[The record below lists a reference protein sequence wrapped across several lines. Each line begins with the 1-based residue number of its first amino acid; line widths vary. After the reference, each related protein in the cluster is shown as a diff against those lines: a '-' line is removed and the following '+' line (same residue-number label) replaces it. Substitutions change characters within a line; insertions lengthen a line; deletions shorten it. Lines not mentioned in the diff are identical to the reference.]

1 MPKALL
7 RLLTLLLPVMM
18 FAGCGKQPS
27 DTTSTPESSTAAINE
42 APKVNEP
49 PAASDTSL
57 STDQQ
62 KYSYALGV
70 QLGQNIANQ
79 SLDLDQNALTQGI
92 NDMVSNGTMKL
103 SQPEMEQA
111 VANYE
116 AQEQKRLALKAG
128 ENLAAGEAFLA
139 ANKKNAHVTETA
151 SGLQYKIL
159 TKGTGAQPKVSDSV
173 VVHYRG
179 TFIDG
184 KEFDSSYSRGEP
196 ITISLS
202 QVIPAWQE
210 VLPMMPVGSKWQ
222 VYIPSKLGYGE
233 NASGPIEPNST
244 LIFDV
249 ELLSIA
255 QAPAAAT
262 TPAP

>member
-1 MPKALL
+1 M
-7 RLLTLLLPVMM
+7 V

-27 DTTSTPESSTAAINE
+27 DTASAPESTPTTTTEAVKINE
-42 APKVNEP
+42 TAPV
-49 PAASDTSL
+49 ADASL
-57 STDQQ
+57 SSDQQ

-70 QLGQNIANQ
+70 QLGQNITNQ
-79 SLDLDQNALTQGI
+79 SLDLDHDALIQGVT
-92 NDMVSNGTMKL
+92 DTVSNADMKL
-103 SQPEMEQA
+103 SLPEMEQA

-116 AQEQKRLALKAG
+116 AKEQQRMAVIAN

-139 ANKKNAHVTETA
+139 ANKKNADVTETA
-151 SGLQYKIL
+151 SGLQYKVL
-159 TKGTGAQPKVSDSV
+159 TKGTGAQPKVTDSV
-173 VVHYRG
+173 VVNYRG

-184 KEFDSSYSRGEP
+184 KEFDSSYGRVEP

-233 NASGPIEPNST
+233 RASGPIGPNST

-255 QAPAAAT
+255 QAPAAGT